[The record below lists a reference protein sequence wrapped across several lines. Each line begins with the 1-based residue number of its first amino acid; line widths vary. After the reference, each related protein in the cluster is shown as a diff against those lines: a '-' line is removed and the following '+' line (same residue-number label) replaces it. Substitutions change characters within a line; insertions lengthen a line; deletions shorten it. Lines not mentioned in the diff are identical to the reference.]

1 MKKQFYINHTSH
13 FNKLTAVL
21 RKLQSLIYKT
31 FIRPHL
37 DYCDVMYLM
46 SRLESAQYN
55 AALAITGAIPGTMT
69 VKIYQKLGFESVRN
83 RNRRKLRRLGIFYK
97 IYNDQSLLYLYNLI
111 SARTLGNYPLQNFQ
125 EIPIIKMKHRF
136 FETSFFPCNYNRM
149 E

>member
-1 MKKQFYINHTSH
+1 M
-13 FNKLTAVL
+13 
-21 RKLQSLIYKT
+21 
-31 FIRPHL
+31 
-37 DYCDVMYLM
+37 
-46 SRLESAQYN
+46 
-55 AALAITGAIPGTMT
+55 TGAIPGTMT
-69 VKIYQKLGFESVRN
+69 VKIYQKLGFESVQN

-97 IYNDQSLLYLYNLI
+97 IYNDQSPLYLYNLI